1 MKRSATS
8 STGLP
13 LPPSQC
19 RQRDEGGQKARG
31 NARSPIFA
39 LLPLARFRGTAPK
52 RTPIP
57 TRQPRPA
64 TPKRKAA
71 AASTPLDSRRTSPRA
86 AVAARL
92 ARASRGAIGYRFSC
106 LSLGARGRARPTQ
119 PGRSPGLDFATC
131 PTLVGE
137 PGGNQAQLGEREEA
151 RRPPCKGSRG
161 EGGCGSRAPANK
173 SPGVAHPP
181 TPATQVAHSSSCR
194 GPLASKALCTPE
206 P

>member
-1 MKRSATS
+1 MRRSATS

-39 LLPLARFRGTAPK
+39 SLPLARFRETAPK

-57 TRQPRPA
+57 TRQPRAHDPQEDGGE
-64 TPKRKAA
+64 
-71 AASTPLDSRRTSPRA
+71 ASTPLGSRRTSPRA

-106 LSLGARGRARPTQ
+106 LSLGAPGRARPTP

-131 PTLVGE
+131 PTLVGGARGQPSPAGRKGGGAKTTLQGQPRGRGVRE
-137 PGGNQAQLGEREEA
+137 PGSRQQVSRG
-151 RRPPCKGSRG
+151 RPP
-161 EGGCGSRAPANK
+161 ANPCHTSYAFK
-173 SPGVAHPP
+173 FRP
-181 TPATQVAHSSSCR
+181 
-194 GPLASKALCTPE
+194 GPLSLQSPLHS
-206 P
+206 